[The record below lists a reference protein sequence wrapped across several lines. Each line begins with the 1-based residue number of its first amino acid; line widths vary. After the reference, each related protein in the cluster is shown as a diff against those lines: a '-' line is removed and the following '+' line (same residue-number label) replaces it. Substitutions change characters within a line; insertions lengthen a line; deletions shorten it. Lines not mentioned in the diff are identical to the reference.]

1 MSQGLA
7 DRGSKKE
14 HNAGRETSKKMTGA
28 QAVLESLKREG
39 VDVVFGLPGGVLLP
53 LYDAIYQSDIRHILV
68 RHEQGAAHMA
78 DGYARATGKVG
89 VCIATSGPGATNL
102 VTGIANA
109 YMDSVPMVAITGQV
123 NTWLIGKDAFQE
135 ADITGITLPITKHN
149 YLLRSAKEISQ
160 VFREAFYIARTGRP
174 GPVLIDLPR
183 DVTVDEVDFTWPE
196 VNLPGYHPSI
206 KAHEMQIKK
215 AAKVLM
221 QASRPV
227 IYVGGGVR
235 YAGAQKELFDL
246 AAKIN
251 APVTTTLMGVGCF
264 PEDHPLSLGMLGMHG
279 TRYANYA
286 IQESDLILAVGAR
299 FDDRV
304 TGKIS
309 SFAPHAKVV
318 HIDVDPA
325 EVGKNVR
332 VDIPVVADAKN
343 ALAAL
348 AKEVG
353 PKPRGEWNEK
363 VAAWKKDHPLRY
375 IPDMNVIKPQYV
387 IEKLCEIAPD
397 AIITTEVGQNQMWAA
412 QFFVHK
418 DPSKFISSGGLGT
431 MGYGFPA
438 AIGAKMGR
446 PECEVIDV
454 AGDGSFLMNSQE
466 LATAVVNDIPVKVAV
481 LNNGCLGMVR
491 QWQELFFEKRY
502 SATILGRASPDFV
515 KLAEAYGAV
524 GLRAT
529 KPSEV
534 EEVIRTALAT
544 DRPVVMDFIVSPAEK
559 VSPMVPAGATLS
571 EILELE
577 WCDEAQAC
585 HLEKIYAEGRREV
598 YGEEGY

>member
-1 MSQGLA
+1 LPKDDSPN
-7 DRGSKKE
+7 R
-14 HNAGRETSKKMTGA
+14 MTGA
-28 QAVLESLKREG
+28 QAVLECLKREG

-53 LYDAIYQSDIRHILV
+53 LYDAIYNADIRHILV

-102 VTGIANA
+102 VTGIATA

-123 NTWLIGKDAFQE
+123 NTFLIGKDAFQE

-149 YLLRSAKEISQ
+149 YLLRSAKDIPR
-160 VFREAFYIARTGRP
+160 VFREAFYIARSGRP

-183 DVTVDEVDFTWPE
+183 DVTVEEMEFNWPE

-215 AAKVLM
+215 AAKALM
-221 QASRPV
+221 EAERPV
-227 IYVGGGVR
+227 IYAGGGVKLAEAHR
-235 YAGAQKELFDL
+235 ELFDL
-246 AAKIN
+246 AVKIN

-279 TRYANYA
+279 TKYANYT

-304 TGKIS
+304 TGKVS
-309 SFAPHAKVV
+309 SFAPRAKIIHV
-318 HIDVDPA
+318 DVDPA
-325 EVGKNVR
+325 EIGKNVR
-332 VDIPVVADAKN
+332 VDIPLVGDAKN
-343 ALAAL
+343 ALAGL
-348 AKEVG
+348 LKEVQ
-353 PKPRGEWNEK
+353 PKPRSAWNDK
-363 VAAWKKDHPLRY
+363 VDSWKSDYPLKY
-375 IPDMNVIKPQYV
+375 MPDMNIIKPQYV
-387 IEKLCEIAPD
+387 IEKLCELAPD

-418 DPSKFISSGGLGT
+418 DPRKFISSGGLGT

-438 AIGAKMGR
+438 AIGAKMGM
-446 PECEVIDV
+446 PDCEVIDI

-466 LATAVVNDIPVKVAV
+466 LATAVVNDIPVKVAII
-481 LNNGCLGMVR
+481 NNGCLGMVR
-491 QWQELFFEKRY
+491 QWQELFFGKRY
-502 SATILGRASPDFV
+502 SATILGRTSPDFV

-534 EEVIRTALAT
+534 EPVIRAALAS
-544 DRPVVMDFIVSPAEK
+544 DRPTLMDFIVSPLEK
-559 VSPMVPAGATLS
+559 VSPMVPAGAAIS

-577 WCDEAQAC
+577 WC
-585 HLEKIYAEGRREV
+585 
-598 YGEEGY
+598 EESDASSLHEIIAKTRSSVSSQEEC

>member
-1 MSQGLA
+1 M
-7 DRGSKKE
+7 
-14 HNAGRETSKKMTGA
+14 SKKMTGA

-39 VDVVFGLPGGVLLP
+39 VDIVFGLPGGVLLP
-53 LYDAIYQSDIRHILV
+53 LYDAIYQSDLRHILV

-149 YLLRSAKEISQ
+149 YLLRSAKDITR

-183 DVTVDEVDFTWPE
+183 DVTVDEVEFTWPE
-196 VNLPGYHPSI
+196 VNLPGYHPSF

-215 AAKVLM
+215 AAKALM
-221 QASRPV
+221 EAERPV
-227 IYVGGGVR
+227 IYVGGGVK
-235 YAGAQKELFDL
+235 YAAAHRELYSL
-246 AAKIN
+246 ATKIN
-251 APVTTTLMGVGCF
+251 APVTTTLMGIGCF

-279 TRYANYA
+279 TKYANYA

-309 SFAPHAKVV
+309 SFAPRAKIV

-332 VDIPVVADAKN
+332 VDIPVVGDARN
-343 ALAAL
+343 ALEGL
-348 AKEVG
+348 EKEVL
-353 PKPRGEWNEK
+353 PKPRGPWNEK
-363 VAAWKKDHPLRY
+363 IDAWRKDHPLTY
-375 IPDMNVIKPQYV
+375 IPDMTIIKPQYV
-387 IEKLCEIAPD
+387 IEKLCELAPD

-418 DPSKFISSGGLGT
+418 DPQKFISSGGLGT

-446 PECEVIDV
+446 PECEVIDI

-466 LATAVVNDIPVKVAV
+466 LATAVVNDVPVKIAI

-502 SATILGRASPDFV
+502 SATILGRTSPDFV

-534 EEVIRTALAT
+534 EPVIRAALAS
-544 DRPVVMDFIVSPAEK
+544 DRPTIMDFIVNPAEK
-559 VSPMVPAGATLS
+559 VSPMVPAGATIS

-577 WCDEAQAC
+577 WCEIEHIG
-585 HLEKIYAEGRREV
+585 HLEKHYSDQRKSIF
-598 YGEEGY
+598 GEEGC